1 MERLDKF
8 LSNAEVL
15 SRKECKIAVKRKQI
29 TVNGV
34 VVNDAS
40 IKIDENVDEVVFNGK
55 KIKFDKFVYLC
66 KITK

>member
-34 VVNDAS
+34 VVTDPYLKVNTAA
-40 IKIDENVDEVVFNGK
+40 NVINAAANVATMVR
-55 KIKFDKFVYLC
+55 YW
-66 KITK
+66 TW